1 MEHRLGLR
9 QRICLGINVYLD
21 HLPTLTA
28 LTRNISWYG
37 LNLALTHPKLTRNRM
52 VKIALTA
59 DGVTN
64 VWQCWAL
71 VVHSSERG
79 GTGLVLEHE
88 LPTGI
93 YSVYDIRSSMHE
105 TSYT

>member
-9 QRICLGINVYLD
+9 QRICLAINVYLD
-21 HLPTLTA
+21 NLPTYTV
-28 LTRNISWYG
+28 LTRNISGYG

-88 LPTGI
+88 LPTNI
-93 YSVYDIRSSMHE
+93 YSV
-105 TSYT
+105 